1 MIDKSIYPGRLD
13 ALQDSMQ
20 ARQMKLSYDIAICE
34 ADYKRNKA
42 KDVLRDQFAA
52 AALTGLI
59 VQIDKLQTGTYKK
72 TAVHAYV
79 FADKM
84 LAEKE
89 ALSKPKPLS
98 ERTQLLNE
106 IRTALSRVAMPM
118 VPYDN
123 IMKAIDKVEGL

>member
-1 MIDKSIYPGRLD
+1 M
-13 ALQDSMQ
+13 
-20 ARQMKLSYDIAICE
+20 
-34 ADYKRNKA
+34 NT
-42 KDVLRDQFAA
+42 LRDQFAA

-106 IRTALSRVAMPM
+106 IRTAMSRMPM
-118 VPYDN
+118 SEMTYNN
-123 IMKAIDKVEGL
+123 IMYVIDKIEGLPNANE

>member
-1 MIDKSIYPGRLD
+1 MIDKSIHPGRLD
-13 ALQDSMQ
+13 NLDISMQ
-20 ARQMKLSYDIAICE
+20 TKQMKLQYDIAKCHTE
-34 ADYKRNKA
+34 FERNKA
-42 KDVLRDQFAA
+42 RDALRDQFAA

-84 LAEKE
+84 IEEKLAIN
-89 ALSKPKPLS
+89 KPKPLS